1 MQYSRPGNALK
12 KARNIKPFGVANRNR
27 RPAFSPAFSSYVP
40 GFYGGF
46 LRPCRRRN
54 SRLDGLWVKMPAR
67 RLRRPEAPGNCLPR
81 SAPQEAP
88 GQGAR
93 RPPGNTDSKRPSSI
107 CAAYSS
113 HSPAAGTGSGTG
125 RDSRDNPCPG
135 AGW

>member
-27 RPAFSPAFSSYVP
+27 RPAFSPAFSSCVP
-40 GFYGGF
+40 GFSGGF

-54 SRLDGLWVKMPAR
+54 SRLDGLRVKMPAR

-113 HSPAAGTGSGTG
+113 HSPAAGTG
-125 RDSRDNPCPG
+125 PFPG
-135 AGW
+135 HSWRTSP